1 MSASSREA
9 ILNRL
14 RQAAQPFTEAPPR
27 ADRLPVMPVEET
39 DPAALLARFT
49 AAAEGLSATV
59 TPCADSEAALQ
70 RVLELIGPDKAIL
83 SWDPARIPLPGLAH
97 ALEKAGIAVRPP
109 DDPEVRVG
117 VTGADAALATTGSL
131 VLTSRPGQPRGVAL
145 LPFAHV
151 AIITQNQIVPN
162 LEAWAAAQRADNL
175 ADFRATCNTL
185 IVSGA
190 SRTADIAMELVMGAH
205 GPAELHII
213 VLT

>member
-1 MSASSREA
+1 VSASSREA

-14 RQAAQPFTEAPPR
+14 RQAAQPFTEVPAVT
-27 ADRLPVMPVEET
+27 DRLPVMPVEET
-39 DPAALLARFT
+39 DPAALLDRFT

-59 TPCADSEAALQ
+59 TPCADSEAAIQHILD
-70 RVLELIGPDKAIL
+70 LIGPDKAIL
-83 SWDPARIPLPGLAH
+83 SWDPARIPLPSLAD
-97 ALEKAGIAVRPP
+97 ALEKAGIAIRPA

-117 VTGADAALATTGSL
+117 VTGADAAIATTGSL
-131 VLTSRPGQPRGVAL
+131 VITSRPGQPRGASL
-145 LPFAHV
+145 LPFVHV
-151 AIITQNQIVPN
+151 AVITQDQIAPN
-162 LEAWAAAQRADNL
+162 LEAWAAVQRADDL
-175 ADFRATCNTL
+175 ADFRAASNTL